1 MSAAQTPNPVF
12 GGEGEQTFSEESF
25 LGTKEKGMLTACR
38 VIISLVSDVKNS
50 RFPRS
55 CQESHSKS

>member
-25 LGTKEKGMLTACR
+25 LGAKEKGMLTACR
-38 VIISLVSDVKNS
+38 VIIGLVSDIKNS

-55 CQESHSKS
+55 CQ